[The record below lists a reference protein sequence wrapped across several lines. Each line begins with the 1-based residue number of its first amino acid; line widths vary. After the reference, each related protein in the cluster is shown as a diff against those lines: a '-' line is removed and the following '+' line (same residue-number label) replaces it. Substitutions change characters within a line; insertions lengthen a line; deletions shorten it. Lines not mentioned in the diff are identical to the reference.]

1 MSEMYQGIL
10 VKEENYVPL
19 NSMDLVLILGIECF
33 LN

>member
-19 NSMDLVLILGIECF
+19 NFMDLVLILGIECF